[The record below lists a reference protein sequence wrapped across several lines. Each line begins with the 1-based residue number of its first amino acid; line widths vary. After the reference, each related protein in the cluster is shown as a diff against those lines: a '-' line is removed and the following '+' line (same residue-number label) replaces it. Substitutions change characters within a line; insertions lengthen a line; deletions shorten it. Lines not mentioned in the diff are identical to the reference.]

1 MTTARQQS
9 RETSPA
15 GEDSLLS
22 HPLFGGGLPPLAEQY
37 LSQAGDNYASDRVAE
52 DYLSQAQELA
62 PDHFAVLIG
71 FYRYYFYKGRLQ
83 EALAISKI
91 CMAKAAREKNF
102 ATDWRAVQKEDAQ
115 FGDYDDVIA
124 RFFMFCLKG
133 YAYLLLRLGDFAE
146 GRAAIEKLL
155 QLDTTDK
162 INARLLIDILE
173 RQKAEEEQVDDE

>member
-1 MTTARQQS
+1 MAPAQQQS
-9 RETSPA
+9 REASYS
-15 GEDSLLS
+15 GEESLLS

-37 LSQAGDNYASDRVAE
+37 LAEAGLHYSSEQLAE
-52 DYLSQAQELA
+52 DFLDRARTIA
-62 PDHFAVLIG
+62 GDHFAVLIG

-102 ATDWRAVQKEDAQ
+102 ATDWRAVSKDDAD

-133 YAYLLLRLGDFAE
+133 YAYLHLRLGDMAE
-146 GRAAIEKLL
+146 GREAVEKLL
-155 QLDTTDK
+155 QLDASDK

-173 RQKAEEEQVDDE
+173 RQECDDE